1 MYYLDP
7 YRLEFE
13 ARVVERVGVEAR
25 PGVILK
31 STCFYPTS
39 GGQPHDEGHLNG
51 VPVINVFEREDKA
64 IVHVLAAELREDT
77 VYGAI
82 DWERRFDHMQQHTG
96 QHILSQA
103 FLEILRAETVGF
115 HLGQVACTIDVDK
128 APLAA
133 SQLDRVEDLA
143 NEIVFADRP
152 VKTYLVAEMELA
164 SLPLRKRFPDGST
177 SSPRRLVEGLPTA
190 ETPIRIVEV
199 EGFDCSLCGGTHC
212 RRTGEVGLIK
222 ITRIERRGQ
231 DTRVE
236 FLCGDRALADYRGKN
251 RTVNKLANR
260 FSVGAW
266 ELAEAVGRLAEEA
279 KSNKRELS
287 AARNRLLDYEA
298 AELLAEAEQRGDV
311 RVVRK
316 VFTDREGEQIRRL
329 ALRLMESEG
338 QVALLGLAGKKAQL
352 FFACSADLP
361 YDMNDFLKR
370 ACQAVGGGGGGR
382 RRFAQGGGTDG
393 SKVGEAL
400 EIAYERLLEV
410 ET

>member
-1 MYYLDP
+1 VTERLYYSDP

-13 ARVVERVGVEAR
+13 ARVVERISVGDK
-25 PGVILK
+25 PGVILE

-39 GGQPHDEGHLNG
+39 GGQPYDKGTLNG
-51 VPVINVFEREDKA
+51 VPVINVLEREDKA
-64 IVHVLAAELREDT
+64 IVHVLATELKADLIHG
-77 VYGAI
+77 VI
-82 DWERRFDHMQQHTG
+82 DWGRRFDHMQQHTG

-103 FLEILRAETVGF
+103 FLQTLQAETVGF
-115 HLGQVACTIDVDK
+115 HLGEEAVTIDVDQ
-128 APLAA
+128 APLTA

-143 NEIVFADRP
+143 NEIVFADHA
-152 VKTYLVAEMELA
+152 VKTHVVAETELA
-164 SLPLRKRFPDGST
+164 GLSLRKLPS
-177 SSPRRLVEGLPTA
+177 VEM
-190 ETPIRIVEV
+190 PIRIVEV
-199 EGFDCSLCGGTHC
+199 EGFDYSPCGGTHC
-212 RRTGEVGLIK
+212 QRAGEVGLIK
-222 ITRIERRGQ
+222 ITRVERRGQ

-236 FLCGDRALADYRGKN
+236 FLCGGRALADYRGKN
-251 RTVNKLANR
+251 RTVNELANR

-279 KSNKRELS
+279 KSNKRELN
-287 AARNRLLDYEA
+287 AAKNRLLDYEA

-316 VFTDREGEQIRRL
+316 AFTDREGEQIRRL

-338 QVALLGLAGKKAQL
+338 HVALLGLAGKKAQL

-370 ACQAVGGGGGGR
+370 ACQVVGGGGGGR
-382 RRFAQGGGTDG
+382 RRFAQGGGADSG
-393 SKVGEAL
+393 KVGEAL

-410 ET
+410 KN

>member
-13 ARVVERVGVEAR
+13 ARVVERIDVGAK
-25 PGVILK
+25 PGVILN

-39 GGQPHDEGHLNG
+39 GGQPRDEGHLNG

-64 IVHVLAAELREDT
+64 IVHVLAAELRDDT
-77 VYGAI
+77 VHGAI

-128 APLAA
+128 APLAV

-152 VKTYLVAEMELA
+152 VKTHLVAEMELA
-164 SLPLRKRFPDGST
+164 SLPLRK
-177 SSPRRLVEGLPTA
+177 LPTA
-190 ETPIRIVEV
+190 ETPVRIVEV
-199 EGFDCSLCGGTHC
+199 EGFDYSPCGGTHC
-212 RRTGEVGLIK
+212 RRTGEVGLVK
-222 ITRIERRGQ
+222 ITRVERRGQ

-251 RTVNKLANR
+251 RTVNELANR

-279 KSNKRELS
+279 RSNKRELN
-287 AARNRLLDYEA
+287 AAKNRLLDYEA

-316 VFTDREGEQIRRL
+316 VFTDHEGEQIKRL

-338 QVALLGLAGKKAQL
+338 SVALLGSAGGKAQL
-352 FFACSADLP
+352 FFACSADLSC
-361 YDMNDFLKR
+361 DMSDLLKR
-370 ACQAVGGGGGGR
+370 ACRVVGGGGGGQR
-382 RRFAQGGGTDG
+382 HFAQGGGPDG

-400 EIAYERLLEV
+400 KIAHERLLEV
-410 ET
+410 EI

>member
-1 MYYLDP
+1 
-7 YRLEFE
+7 
-13 ARVVERVGVEAR
+13 
-25 PGVILK
+25 
-31 STCFYPTS
+31 
-39 GGQPHDEGHLNG
+39 
-51 VPVINVFEREDKA
+51 
-64 IVHVLAAELREDT
+64 
-77 VYGAI
+77 
-82 DWERRFDHMQQHTG
+82 MQQHTG

-103 FLEILRAETVGF
+103 FLEILKAETVGF

-128 APLAA
+128 APLAV
-133 SQLDRVEDLA
+133 SQLDRVEDLT

-152 VKTYLVAEMELA
+152 VKTHLAAEMELA

-177 SSPRRLVEGLPTA
+177 SSPRRLVEGLPTV

-199 EGFDCSLCGGTHC
+199 EGFDYSPCGGTHC

-222 ITRIERRGQ
+222 ITRVERRGQ

-251 RTVNKLANR
+251 RTVNELANR

-279 KSNKRELS
+279 KSNKRELN
-287 AARNRLLDYEA
+287 AAKNRLLDYEA
-298 AELLAEAEQRGDV
+298 AELLAEAERRGDV

-316 VFTDREGEQIRRL
+316 VFTEREGEQIRRL

-338 QVALLGLAGKKAQL
+338 CVALLGLAGKKAQL

-370 ACQAVGGGGGGR
+370 ACQVVGGGGGGR

>member
-13 ARVVERVGVEAR
+13 ARVVERIGVGAK
-25 PGVILK
+25 PGVILN

-39 GGQPHDEGHLNG
+39 GGQPHDVGHLNG

-77 VYGAI
+77 VHGAI

-103 FLEILRAETVGF
+103 FLKILRAKTVGF
-115 HLGQVACTIDVDK
+115 HLGQVACTIDVDQ
-128 APLAA
+128 APLAV
-133 SQLDRVEDLA
+133 SQLDRVEDLT

-152 VKTYLVAEMELA
+152 VKTYLVTETELA
-164 SLPLRKRFPDGST
+164 SLPLRKRFPEILPEHDEG
-177 SSPRRLVEGLPTA
+177 LVEGLPTV

-199 EGFDCSLCGGTHC
+199 EGFDYSPCGGTHC

-222 ITRIERRGQ
+222 ITGVERRGQ

-251 RTVNKLANR
+251 RTVNELANR

-279 KSNKRELS
+279 KSNRRELN
-287 AARNRLLDYEA
+287 AAKNRLLDYEA

-316 VFTDREGEQIRRL
+316 AFTDREGEQIRRL

-338 QVALLGLAGKKAQL
+338 HVALLGLAGKKAQL

-370 ACQAVGGGGGGR
+370 ACQVVGGGGGGR
-382 RRFAQGGGTDG
+382 RRFAQGGGADSG
-393 SKVGEAL
+393 KVGEAL

-410 ET
+410 KT